1 MTPHKKKW
9 YEQAKRYAQAYS
21 TCIRATMSPQ
31 EAAVMA
37 AQIAKW
43 ESK

>member
-9 YEQAKRYAQAYS
+9 YEQAKRYAQAYR
-21 TCIRATMSPQ
+21 TCRLAGMTTQ
-31 EAAVMA
+31 EATVMA

>member
-9 YEQAKRYAQAYS
+9 YERYAQAYR
-21 TCIRATMSPQ
+21 TCRLAKMSPQ

>member
-1 MTPHKKKW
+1 MTPDKKR
-9 YEQAKRYAQAYS
+9 YEQAKRYAQAYR
-21 TCIRATMSPQ
+21 TCRLAGMTTQ
-31 EAAVMA
+31 EATVMA